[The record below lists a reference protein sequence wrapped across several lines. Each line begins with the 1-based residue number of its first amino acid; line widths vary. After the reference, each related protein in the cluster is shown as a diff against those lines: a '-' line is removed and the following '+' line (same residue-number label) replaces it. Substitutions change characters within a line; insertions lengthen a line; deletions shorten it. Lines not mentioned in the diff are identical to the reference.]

1 VGLVALTAALV
12 VLVAL
17 NAFFVLAEFAIVRV
31 RPSRVTELVAQRV
44 PGSHILRV
52 IQRDLDEHLGV
63 CQVGITLAS
72 VALGIVGER
81 GAEIVAGGGNH
92 AFGRY
97 LVAIAVSYFV
107 VAGSHVVL
115 GELVPKSIAIR
126 MADRVA
132 LAIAVPLRLFRM
144 LFFPLLWLFNALAV
158 AVSRVIGLPRSTD
171 DERHTEEE
179 LRIILD
185 HFQERGQISFR
196 RLLFMENVFDFGLL
210 RVKNVMRT
218 RSEVVVL
225 RAGKPW
231 RVNLDVIRDG
241 RFTRYPL
248 VEPDSETPIG
258 FVHLKDLVVHD
269 TQSEPDLERLARPLL
284 TTSEDASLESLL
296 DEMQRKRVH
305 AALVIGGA
313 DGRWTG
319 FVTLED
325 IIEEIVGTI
334 RDEFEED
341 VPARLADA
349 LAVERIQLDIEA
361 DSPVAAVRAALSRIP
376 RDKLPF
382 PGEWISLAVE
392 ERERT
397 AGTYMGDG
405 IAIPHARLLG
415 LPAPFVMILRSAKGI
430 ACSGTTERAHLLFVI
445 LTPAGE
451 PRVHQSLLQTVAML
465 LHESQYVSERLH
477 TASSAAEVLEVVRAG
492 EQASLDARASE
503 PAQRVPERARSASLE
518 QAQPRL

>member
-1 VGLVALTAALV
+1 MGLVALAAALV
-12 VLVAL
+12 ALVAL
-17 NAFFVLAEFAIVRV
+17 NAFFVFTEFAIVRV
-31 RPSRVTELVAQRV
+31 RPSRVTELVAQGVR
-44 PGSHILRV
+44 GAHILRIV
-52 IQRDLDEHLGV
+52 QRDLDEHLGV

-72 VALGIVGER
+72 VALGIVGQR
-81 GAEIVAGGGNH
+81 AAEIVAGPGEH
-92 AFGRY
+92 AWGRY
-97 LVAIAVSYFV
+97 LVAITVSYFV
-107 VAGSHVVL
+107 VTGTHVVL
-115 GELVPKSIAIR
+115 GEMVPKTIAIR

-132 LAIAVPLRLFRM
+132 LLCVVPLRAFRTLFY
-144 LFFPLLWLFNALAV
+144 PLLWLFSALALT
-158 AVSRVIGLPRSTD
+158 VSRLVGLPRTTD
-171 DERHTEEE
+171 EERHTEEE

-185 HFQERGQISFR
+185 HFQERGHISFR

-218 RSEVVVL
+218 RPEVAVL
-225 RAGKPW
+225 RANDPW
-231 RVNLDVIRDG
+231 HLNLEVIRAG

-248 VEPDSETPIG
+248 VGDDSETPIG
-258 FVHLKDLVVHD
+258 FVHLKDLVVLGAD
-269 TQSEPDLERLARPLL
+269 SEPDLERLARPLL
-284 TTSEDASLESLL
+284 ATSEEASLESLL
-296 DEMQRKRVH
+296 GEMQRKRVH
-305 AALVIGGA
+305 AAVVIGGP

-325 IIEEIVGTI
+325 VIEEIVGTI

-341 VPARLADA
+341 VPARFADA
-349 LAVERIQLDIEA
+349 LTVSRIQLDIEA
-361 DSPVAAVRAALSRIP
+361 DSPVAAVRTALSRIP
-376 RDKLPF
+376 REELPF

-415 LPAPFVMILRSAKGI
+415 LTRPFAMILRSTKGI
-430 ACSGTTERAHLLFVI
+430 PCAGTTEKAHLLFVI

-465 LHESQYVSERLH
+465 LHESHYVSERLR
-477 TASSAAEVLEVVRAG
+477 TATAAAEVLEVVRAG

-503 PAQRVPERARSASLE
+503 PPQRVLPRARAEARDAMSG
-518 QAQPRL
+518 